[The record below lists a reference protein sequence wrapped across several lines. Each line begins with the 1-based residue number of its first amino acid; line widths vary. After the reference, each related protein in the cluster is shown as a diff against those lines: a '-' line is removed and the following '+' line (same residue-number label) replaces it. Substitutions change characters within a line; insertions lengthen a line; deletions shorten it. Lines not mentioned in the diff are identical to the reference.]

1 MIIPTMYFSKMSDN
15 VPCEAGLFA
24 EELLE
29 VKVEC
34 AVELLEVK
42 MECQDYEEGKLNQG
56 RKKLKVYPCY
66 AFFFFFCFLLIV
78 LVFPKFILMN
88 IILKQKKS

>member
-56 RKKLKVYPCY
+56 RKKLKILVMH
-66 AFFFFFCFLLIV
+66 FFY
-78 LVFPKFILMN
+78 
-88 IILKQKKS
+88 